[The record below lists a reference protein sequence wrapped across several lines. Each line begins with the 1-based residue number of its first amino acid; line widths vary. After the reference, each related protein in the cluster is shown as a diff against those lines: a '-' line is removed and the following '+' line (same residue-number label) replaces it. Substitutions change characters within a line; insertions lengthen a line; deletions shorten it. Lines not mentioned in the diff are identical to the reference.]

1 MFRKKRL
8 FGNKIEPD
16 CSLCYYSDGDG
27 CSLGSE
33 QKPCG
38 RFRYDPL
45 KRTPENLPELHHF
58 SKDDFKL

>member
-16 CSLCYYSDGDG
+16 CSLCYYAGG
-27 CSLGSE
+27 NECGPGAE
-33 QKPCG
+33 QKPCS

-45 KRTPENLPELHHF
+45 KRTPGNLPGLGHF